1 MIRDALLIVGVKART
16 CVRILNTFTDDPP
29 ETSGN
34 ITPFGFYP
42 ESFRVFL
49 MKEGLLMTSIINIAV
64 IAHVDAGKSTLVDA
78 LLKYG
83 HALTKH
89 QLTETQVMDSNDLE
103 RERGI
108 TITSKNCSIRVD
120 DVKINIVDTPGHADF
135 SSEVERI
142 IDTVDTVILLVDS
155 AEGPMPQTRF
165 VLSTALKKGLNPIL
179 LINKIDKKEARVHEV
194 IDMVYDL
201 FLNLHATDEQLDF
214 PILYGI
220 AKQGII
226 QTSLEEESTSIQP
239 LIDTLL
245 AHVKPYPVNE
255 ADPCVLQVTALGY
268 DDYIGRVG
276 IGRLTSGVL
285 KQYTQVNIAKN
296 GVFKRAQ
303 IKDIFV
309 LEGMKRVSVESASAG
324 DIVVIAGI
332 SDIRIGD
339 TISDI
344 SHPISLPPIEIA
356 QPTLSMHMLVNTSP
370 FAGQSGKYV
379 TSRNLRERLEKELE
393 TNVGLKVEDTDS
405 TDTFKISGQ
414 GELHLSILLENMRR
428 EGYEMAVSKAQVIEK
443 VIDGVLSEP
452 YEEVI
457 LSVPEIYQPVV
468 LKDMNARYGEMVDV
482 SEREGYVTSVY
493 VVATRAL
500 LGYRQ
505 NFINQTKGEGIFIRK
520 YKGYAP
526 KLNINFERT
535 EGVMISNDNGVAM
548 TYALYNLQDRGTL
561 FIGAQ
566 TKLYEGMII
575 GITAKDMDM
584 VVNPT
589 KSKKLTSIRST
600 GADEAMRLTTPKAL
614 TLEFGLEF
622 IDDDEL
628 VEITPDAIRL
638 RKKYLK
644 EHERKSAYKYNRN
657 NVEQE

>member
-1 MIRDALLIVGVKART
+1 
-16 CVRILNTFTDDPP
+16 
-29 ETSGN
+29 
-34 ITPFGFYP
+34 
-42 ESFRVFL
+42 

-255 ADPCVLQVTALGY
+255 EDPCVLQVTALGY

-285 KQYTQVNIAKN
+285 KQYTQVNIAKG
-296 GVFKRAQ
+296 GVFKKAQ

-309 LEGMKRVSVESASAG
+309 LEGMKRVSVPSASAG
-324 DIVVIAGI
+324 DIVVVAGI

-457 LSVPEIYQPVV
+457 LSVPEVYQPVV

-644 EHERKSAYKYNRN
+644 EHERKSAYKYNRS

>member
-1 MIRDALLIVGVKART
+1 LGSTLKV
-16 CVRILNTFTDDPP
+16 
-29 ETSGN
+29 SG
-34 ITPFGFYP
+34 
-42 ESFRVFL
+42 VFL
-49 MKEGLLMTSIINIAV
+49 LKEGLYMTSIINIAV

-89 QLTETQVMDSNDLE
+89 QLSETQVMDSNDLE

-201 FLNLHATDEQLDF
+201 FLSLHANETQLDF

-226 QTSLEEESTSIQP
+226 QTSLEEEGTSIQP

-245 AHVKPYPVNE
+245 EHVKPYPVNDQ
-255 ADPCVLQVTALGY
+255 DPCLLQITALDY

-276 IGRLTSGVL
+276 IGRLRSGVL
-285 KQYTQVNIAKN
+285 KQNSQVNISKN
-296 GVFKRAQ
+296 GVLKKTS
-303 IKDIFV
+303 IKELFV
-309 LEGMKRVSVESASAG
+309 LEGMKRASVISASAG
-324 DIVVIAGI
+324 DIVVISGI

-344 SHPISLPPIEIA
+344 NHPQTLPMIEIA
-356 QPTLSMHMLVNTSP
+356 PPTLSMHMLVNTSP

-414 GELHLSILLENMRR
+414 GELHLSILLEKMRR

-443 VIDGVLSEP
+443 MIDGVLCEP

-457 LSVPEIYQPVV
+457 LSVPETYQSVV
-468 LKDMNARYGEMVDV
+468 LKDMNFRYAEMIDV
-482 SEREGYVTSVY
+482 SEREGYVTSIY

-505 NFINQTKGEGIFIRK
+505 TFINQTKGEGIFIRK
-520 YKGYAP
+520 VKGYQP
-526 KLNINFERT
+526 KLNVNFERSA
-535 EGVMISNDNGVAM
+535 GVMISNENGVAM
-548 TYALYNLQDRGTL
+548 TYALYNLQERGQL

-566 TKLYEGMII
+566 TKVYEGMII
-575 GITAKDMDM
+575 GITAKDQDM
-584 VVNPT
+584 VVNPI
-589 KSKKLTSIRST
+589 KNKKLTSIRST
-600 GADEAMRLTTPKAL
+600 GADEAMRLVTPKAL

-638 RKKYLK
+638 RKKFLK
-644 EHERKSAYKYNRN
+644 EHERKSAYKYTRN
-657 NVEQE
+657 TVEQD

>member
-16 CVRILNTFTDDPP
+16 CVRIQNTFTDDPP

-226 QTSLEEESTSIQP
+226 QTSLEKESTTIQP

-245 AHVKPYPVNE
+245 KHVKPYPVNE

-296 GVFKRAQ
+296 GVFKKAQ

-309 LEGMKRVSVESASAG
+309 LEGMKRVSVQSASAG
-324 DIVVIAGI
+324 DIVVVAGI

-443 VIDGVLSEP
+443 VINGVLSEP

-457 LSVPEIYQPVV
+457 LSVPENYQPIV
-468 LKDMNARYGEMVDV
+468 LKDMNARYAEMVDV

-526 KLNINFERT
+526 KLNINFERS
-535 EGVMISNDNGVAM
+535 EGVMISNDTGVAM